1 MLLIPGSKLNYHLSS
16 VLNSNHHFLSRSPAK
31 LNIYRAGCLLF
42 FILLLTAC
50 SSGGGGSDGPASSS
64 CETGIGVKTLCAIQI
79 SGATSEIVIG
89 GMVDLV
95 ATGIYS
101 DQTKADVTERVQWS
115 SLVGNVA
122 SISNTA
128 GNKGRVTALATGSTT
143 ISAALE
149 GKQAAMQLNVSQAV
163 LIAIELSQNSIVLP
177 NGTQTTIRATGRY
190 SNNVT
195 LDISSIAEWSLQ
207 NNNIASLSI
216 NDSVTILGVNV
227 GDTILSVAL
236 QGLTVTAE
244 VSVTNAALD
253 EIVIEPV
260 RPDVVV
266 GNTAQ
271 LVAMGRF
278 SDNVMRDITDQ
289 VVWQSS
295 NETIIS
301 ISSANSPGEFY
312 GVSAGAATITASLS
326 NQVAS
331 TNMTVSNAALVDI
344 TITPSFISIAR
355 GTAIHLT
362 AIGIY
367 SDNSTRDITDSVV
380 WVTIDPSIVIIEN
393 AQLNGGLL
401 KALSAGETTISALL
415 DGVSAQLPV
424 TVTDAEL
431 VSINIQPIQSTVAV
445 GTQIQFSALANFS
458 DGSVQD
464 ISRFA
469 TWSSSNK
476 DVAVIQS
483 NSDHP
488 GNVFTLAAGISTITA
503 SMAGKTGSTS
513 FTVSTATL
521 TSITIDQA
529 DFSLVKGTS
538 TRLSVTA
545 HFSDATT
552 QDFTSAVNWTSSQPT
567 MVAVDS
573 NDNNAG
579 FVHALELG
587 TAIITAS
594 VNGDIVPAVA
604 INITVADAM
613 LETISITPQNSS
625 IPNRATLQYQ
635 AIGHF
640 SDNSSQDIT
649 ELVTWSIL
657 DTEIAQVSN
666 VAGEKG
672 LVVGVVDAVTG
683 NGVTEVKAAFHNGVE
698 LITATSDLG
707 VTYEPQR
714 PIFVA
719 PFAQSNVI
727 INNGAD
733 SSTIQAFVKASENGA
748 TVADGT
754 VVEFEIVSGNGVL
767 SAPSA
772 STIDGIASVSLT
784 SSSEGFVVVQVTVQN
799 TQISNF
805 VVILSTSSF
814 ANVVIPFAAA
824 EYDYDEQTKFVQ
836 PGSVFTLYI
845 FNIGNRT
852 FSLDRYDFMN
862 GNETLKTVTEF
873 EVVNNQLVGGVI
885 YGVVLNVIP
894 ELVVDTDTALTAQFI
909 LTDTASGQTFVVSH
923 TYDLTP

>member
-1 MLLIPGSKLNYHLSS
+1 MLY
-16 VLNSNHHFLSRSPAK
+16 FLSWPRGSLRTFSLA
-31 LNIYRAGCLLF
+31 LYQIFLALLV
-42 FILLLTAC
+42 TAC
-50 SSGGGGSDGPASSS
+50 SGGGGSDVPAASP
-64 CETGIGVKTLCAIQI
+64 CETGTGARTLCEIQI
-79 SGATSEIVIG
+79 SGEAAELVIGSEI
-89 GMVDLV
+89 DLV

-101 DQTKADVTERVQWS
+101 DQSKADITEQVQWS
-115 SLVGNVA
+115 SSVGNVA
-122 SISNTA
+122 SISNTT
-128 GNKGRVTALATGSTT
+128 GNKGRVTALATGNTM

-177 NGTQTTIRATGRY
+177 NGTQIAIRATGRY

-195 LDISSIAEWSLQ
+195 LDISSIVEWSLQ

-216 NDSVTILGVNV
+216 NDSATIRGVNV
-227 GDTILSVAL
+227 GDTILSVTL
-236 QGLTVTAE
+236 QGLTATAE
-244 VSVTNAALD
+244 VSVTNATLD

-266 GNTAQ
+266 GATAQ

-295 NETIIS
+295 NEAIIS
-301 ISSANSPGEFY
+301 VSSANSPGKFY
-312 GVSAGAATITASLS
+312 GVSAGVATITASLS

-344 TITPSFISIAR
+344 SIAPSFISIAR
-355 GTAIHLT
+355 GTSVHLT

-401 KALSAGETTISALL
+401 QALSAGETTISALL

-431 VSINIQPIQSTVAV
+431 VSINVKPIQSTVAA
-445 GTQIQFSALANFS
+445 GAQIQFSALANFS
-458 DGSVQD
+458 DGSIQD
-464 ISRFA
+464 ISSFA
-469 TWSSSNK
+469 IWSSSDK

-483 NSDHP
+483 DSDRP
-488 GNVFTLAAGISTITA
+488 GNVLALSAGISTITA

-513 FTVSTATL
+513 LTVSTATL

-529 DFSLVKGTS
+529 DFSLAKGTS

-552 QDFTSAVNWTSSQPT
+552 QDFTSAVNWISSQPT
-567 MVAVDS
+567 LVAVDS
-573 NDNNAG
+573 KDNNTG
-579 FVHALELG
+579 FVHALEFG

-594 VNGDIVPAVA
+594 VTGDVVPPVA
-604 INITVADAM
+604 INITVTDAI

-625 IPNRATLQYQ
+625 IPNRATLQFQ
-635 AIGHF
+635 ALGHF
-640 SDNSSQDIT
+640 SDNSSQDVT

-666 VAGEKG
+666 VGGEKG
-672 LVVGVVDAVTG
+672 LVTGVADSVTG
-683 NGVTEVKAAFHNGVE
+683 DGITEVSAAFHNGVD
-698 LITATSDLG
+698 LIVGATNLE

-727 INNGAD
+727 LNNGAD
-733 SSTIQAFVKASENGA
+733 SSTIQTFVKASENGA

-754 VVEFEIVSGNGVL
+754 VVEYEIVSGNGVL

-814 ANVVIPFAAA
+814 ANVVLPFAAA
-824 EYDYDEQTKFVQ
+824 QYDYDEQAKLVQ

-852 FSLDRYDFMN
+852 FLLDSYDFMN
-862 GNETLKTVTEF
+862 GGETLKTVTEF
-873 EVVNNQLVGGVI
+873 EIVNNQLVGGVI

-894 ELVVDTDTALTAQFI
+894 ELVVDTDTALTAQFT